1 MTPPAAA
8 SSEPTRRVVVRFLTE
23 SDFPPFNF
31 YDEDGVLVG
40 FNVDVARAICLE
52 LNTAC
57 DIKVRPWGEL
67 MPALKRG
74 DADAVI
80 AAHAVTPQALAAADF
95 TDRYFYTPGRFAGRT
110 GGERPEMTPEGLE
123 GKRIGVAKNTA
134 HEAFLKAFFRL
145 SAIRSYESADLARD
159 ALIQNQVDFVFD
171 DGISLIFWLH
181 GTASKRC
188 CELEGGPYLEPR
200 FFGDGIAIA
209 VPKNDQADQDAD
221 QRRAR
226 PPARQRA
233 PRRARRALL
242 PRQGVLTHLEDWRRI
257 GALSGRRQRSRAAPP
272 QPCPMQLTS
281 RHRVYQ
287 ECASQSHLSHSCN
300 LNPVMVVPT

>member
-1 MTPPAAA
+1 MRSTSTAHASRSSLASTSRHAAGHA
-8 SSEPTRRVVVRFLTE
+8 LWVAVLALFALLTLAPVAGYAQEDEPEAQSTEGTAGPTRRVVIRFLTE

-40 FNVDVARAICLE
+40 FNVDVARAICQE

-67 MPALKRG
+67 LPALKHG

-80 AAHAVTPQALAAADF
+80 AANTVTPQALAEVDF
-95 TDRYFYTPGRFAGRT
+95 TDRYFYTPGRFAGKT
-110 GGERPEMTPEGLE
+110 GGDPIEMTPEGLD

-134 HEAFLKAFFRL
+134 HEAYLKAFFRS
-145 SAIRSYESADLARD
+145 SAIKSYENADVARD
-159 ALIQNQVDFVFD
+159 ALLQGQVDYVFD

-188 CELEGGPYLEPR
+188 CEVKGGPYLEPE

-209 VPKNDQADQDAD
+209 VPKNDQQIK
-221 QRRAR
+221 
-226 PPARQRA
+226 
-233 PRRARRALL
+233 
-242 PRQGVLTHLEDWRRI
+242 TMI
-257 GALSGRRQRSRAAPP
+257 NGALAHLRASGRLDEITERYFPVK
-272 QPCPMQLTS
+272 
-281 RHRVYQ
+281 VY
-287 ECASQSHLSHSCN
+287 
-300 LNPVMVVPT
+300 

>member
-1 MTPPAAA
+1 
-8 SSEPTRRVVVRFLTE
+8 VRFLTE

-80 AAHAVTPQALAAADF
+80 AAHAVTPQSLAAADF

-145 SAIRSYESADLARD
+145 SAIRSYESPDLARD

-209 VPKNDQADQDAD
+209 VPKNDQAIKS
-221 QRRAR
+221 
-226 PPARQRA
+226 
-233 PRRARRALL
+233 L
-242 PRQGVLTHLEDWRRI
+242 I
-257 GALSGRRQRSRAAPP
+257 NGALTRLRANGRLDELAERYFPAK
-272 QPCPMQLTS
+272 
-281 RHRVYQ
+281 VY
-287 ECASQSHLSHSCN
+287 
-300 LNPVMVVPT
+300 